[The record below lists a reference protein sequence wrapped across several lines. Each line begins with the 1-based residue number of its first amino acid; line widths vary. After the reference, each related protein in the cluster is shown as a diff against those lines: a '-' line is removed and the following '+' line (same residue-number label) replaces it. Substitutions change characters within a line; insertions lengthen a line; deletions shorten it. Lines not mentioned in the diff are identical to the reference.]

1 MNDKYE
7 EWLIQKV
14 NMLKEDIDN
23 YNKFS
28 LGKGIPL
35 YSLMYRYDTYK
46 ECLEKYKE
54 EKGE

>member
-7 EWLIQKV
+7 EWLIKRI
-14 NMLKEDIDN
+14 NMLKEAIDN
-23 YNKFS
+23 YNTFF
-28 LGKGIPL
+28 LGKDVAL
-35 YSLMYRYDTYK
+35 VNLMVKYDTYK

>member
-7 EWLIQKV
+7 EWLIQRI
-14 NMLKEDIDN
+14 NMLKEAIDN
-23 YNKFS
+23 YKKFCDN
-28 LGKGIPL
+28 PL

-46 ECLEKYKE
+46 ECLEKYRE

>member
-1 MNDKYE
+1 MTDKYE
-7 EWLIQKV
+7 EWLMHRI

>member
-7 EWLIQKV
+7 EWLIQRI
-14 NMLKEDIDN
+14 NMLKENIDN
-23 YNKFS
+23 YNKFF